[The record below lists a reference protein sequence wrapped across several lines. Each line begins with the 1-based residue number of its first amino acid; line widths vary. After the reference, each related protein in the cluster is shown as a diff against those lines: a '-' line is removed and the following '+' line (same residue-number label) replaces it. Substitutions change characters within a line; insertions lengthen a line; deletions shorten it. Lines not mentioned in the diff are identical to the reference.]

1 MYSRGKL
8 PCPPRSRALLMLSK
22 ADPTNFN
29 STVSRGTCGGMWVEK
44 KNLVTLL
51 QLLHY
56 SLHILIK
63 TSSIQ
68 WSHFP
73 QAKNS
78 PFPCHFFHLRG
89 YGTASF
95 LKWQPLLLEG
105 QIPMPHWVLFPF
117 PPILSFFLEKY
128 QVKPSNIVLHHPILA
143 ESPMRHKSCPPL
155 HTTSCLPTPSSK
167 PMAVGAE
174 DQTPQTSLGTV
185 HTKDAEGWFWKC
197 WHWQC
202 SGSWMQSSS
211 R

>member
-8 PCPPRSRALLMLSK
+8 PCPPRSRALHMLSK

-29 STVSRGTCGGMWVEK
+29 STVSRGTCGGMWVGK

-78 PFPCHFFHLRG
+78 PFPCQFFHLWG
-89 YGTASF
+89 HGTASF
-95 LKWQPLLLEG
+95 LNWHPLLLEG
-105 QIPMPHWVLFPF
+105 QIPMPYWVLFPF
-117 PPILSFFLEKY
+117 PLILSFFLEKY
-128 QVKPSNIVLHHPILA
+128 QVKPSNIVTIPFLLNPPWGI
-143 ESPMRHKSCPPL
+143 SPAHL
-155 HTTSCLPTPSSK
+155 Y
-167 PMAVGAE
+167 
-174 DQTPQTSLGTV
+174 TPQAVSQHPPANLWLLVQRPSPTDFPWYGPYQRCRGMILEMLALAILRKLGA
-185 HTKDAEGWFWKC
+185 KL
-197 WHWQC
+197 
-202 SGSWMQSSS
+202 
-211 R
+211 